1 MKVSKLALGLALAAG
16 IGMTS
21 PTLAQ
26 KNKKADAAAAQ
37 QAGGWSPKLGKE
49 FRNIAANLQKAIQA
63 KDFAGAQA
71 QLPAAEAGAQSADEK
86 FILGQFKL
94 QIATGTN
101 DIPGQERAIAEMLAT
116 NTGPAELRPQLL
128 FYQGQFAYKANNF
141 PVAIQALNAAQ
152 QAGYAPKGPDGQPTQ
167 DVNLLIAESYF
178 KSNQV
183 QQGLSAVERAIQAE
197 KAAGRKPPQDWYG
210 RAASMAYKAKIMPE
224 VAKWTRLQV
233 VDYPSPENWRSALVI
248 YGDANRFDDQTQLDL
263 MRLQRFAGA
272 LSGERDYYEYALLAD
287 KVGLPGE
294 AKAIVDEGRTKGAY
308 NASSKAINEIGTL
321 AGTKV
326 AADRASL
333 AAAERSAGAA
343 ANGRSALGTGDAY
356 FGYGDYAKAAA
367 MYRLA
372 LQKGGIDANTA
383 NLRLGMALAKA
394 GQTAEAKQA
403 FAAVTSGPRAE
414 IAQFWTLW
422 VDQGARAA
430 S

>member
-1 MKVSKLALGLALAAG
+1 MKVSKLALSLALAAG
-16 IGMTS
+16 FGMTS
-21 PTLAQ
+21 PSLAQ
-26 KNKKADAAAAQ
+26 KNKKQEAAAPA
-37 QAGGWSPKLGKE
+37 AWSPQLGKP
-49 FRNIAANLQKAIQA
+49 FRNAAAPLQKAIQA
-63 KDFAGAQA
+63 KDYATAQSL
-71 QLPAAEAGAQSADEK
+71 LPAATAAAQSADEK
-86 FILGQFKL
+86 FVVGQFKL
-94 QIATGTN
+94 QIATGSN
-101 DIPGQERAIAEMLAT
+101 DVAAQQAAVNEMIASGS
-116 NTGPAELRPQLL
+116 GPADMKGQLL

-141 PVAIQALNAAQ
+141 PAAIQALTAAQ
-152 QAGYAPKGPDGQPTQ
+152 QAGYTTKDANGQPSQ
-167 DVNLLIAESYF
+167 DLNLLLAESYF
-178 KSNQV
+178 KANQV
-183 QQGLSAVERAIQAE
+183 APGLAAVERAIQAE

-210 RAASMAYKAKIMPE
+210 RAASMAYKAKVMPE
-224 VAKWTRLQV
+224 VAKWTRAQV
-233 VDYPSPENWRSALVI
+233 IDYPTPENWRSALVI

-294 AKAIVDEGRTKGAY
+294 AKAIVDEGKAKGAY
-308 NASSKAINEIGTL
+308 SASSKAINEIGTL

-333 AAAERSAGAA
+333 ASAEKSAASG
-343 ANGRSALGTGDAY
+343 ANGRTALGTGDAY
-356 FGYGDYAKAAA
+356 FGYGDYGKAAA

-394 GQTAEAKQA
+394 GQAAEAKQA
-403 FAAVTSGPRAE
+403 FALVTSGPRAE

>member
-16 IGMTS
+16 FGMTS
-21 PTLAQ
+21 PSLAQ
-26 KNKKADAAAAQ
+26 KNKKADAAAQ
-37 QAGGWSPKLGKE
+37 SGGWSPQLGKA
-49 FRNIAANLQKAIQA
+49 FRNPAAELQKAIQA
-63 KDFAGAQA
+63 KDYATAA
-71 QLPAAEAGAQSADEK
+71 SLLPSAEAAAQSADEK
-86 FILGQFKL
+86 FVLGQFKL

-101 DIPGQERAIAEMLAT
+101 DVAGQQAAVDQMIASGA
-116 NTGPAELRPQLL
+116 GPADMKGQLL

-141 PVAIQALNAAQ
+141 PVAIQALSAAQ
-152 QAGYAPKGPDGQPTQ
+152 QAGYAPKDANGQPTQ
-167 DVNLLIAESYF
+167 DLNLLLAESYF
-178 KSNQV
+178 KANQT
-183 QQGLSAVERAIQAE
+183 QQGLATVDRAIQAE

-210 RAASMAYKAKIMPE
+210 RAASMAYKAKLMPE

-233 VDYPSPENWRSALVI
+233 VDYPTAENWRSALVI

-294 AKAIVDEGRTKGAY
+294 AKAIVDEGKAKGAY

-333 AAAERSAGAA
+333 AAAEKSAAAA

-356 FGYGDYAKAAA
+356 FGYGDYAKAVA

-394 GQTAEAKQA
+394 GQAAEAKQA
-403 FAAVTSGPRAE
+403 FAAVSGGSRAE

-422 VDQGARAA
+422 VDQGARTA

>member
-1 MKVSKLALGLALAAG
+1 MNVSKLALSLALVAG
-16 IGMTS
+16 FGMAS
-21 PTLAQ
+21 PSLAQ
-26 KNKKADAAAAQ
+26 KNKKQEAAAPAP
-37 QAGGWSPKLGKE
+37 WSPQLGKA
-49 FRNIAANLQKAIQA
+49 FRNAAAPLQKAIQA
-63 KDFAGAQA
+63 KDYATAQGL
-71 QLPAAEAGAQSADEK
+71 LPAASAAAETADEK
-86 FILGQFKL
+86 FVLGQFKL

-101 DIPGQERAIAEMLAT
+101 DVAGQQTAVNEMISSGS
-116 NTGPAELRPQLL
+116 GPADMKGQLL

-141 PVAIQALNAAQ
+141 PAAIQALTAAQ
-152 QAGYAPKGPDGQPTQ
+152 QAGYTTKDANGQPSQ
-167 DVNLLIAESYF
+167 DLNLLLAESYF
-178 KSNQV
+178 KANQV
-183 QQGLSAVERAIQAE
+183 PQGLAAVERAIQAE

-210 RAASMAYKAKIMPE
+210 RAASMAYKAKVMPE
-224 VAKWTRLQV
+224 VAKWTRAQV
-233 VDYPSPENWRSALVI
+233 VDYPTAENWRSALVI

-294 AKAIVDEGRTKGAY
+294 AKAIVDEGKAKGAY

-326 AADRASL
+326 ASDRASL
-333 AAAERSAGAA
+333 AAAEKSAAGA
-343 ANGRSALGTGDAY
+343 ANGRAALGTGDAY

-383 NLRLGMALAKA
+383 NLRLGMALAKS
-394 GQTAEAKQA
+394 GQAAEAKQA
-403 FAAVTSGPRAE
+403 FAQVTSGPRAE

-422 VDQGARAA
+422 VDQGAGTA

>member
-16 IGMTS
+16 FGMTS
-21 PTLAQ
+21 PSLAQ
-26 KNKKADAAAAQ
+26 KAKKGDAPAQAAAWA
-37 QAGGWSPKLGKE
+37 PKLEKA
-49 FRNIAANLQKAIQA
+49 FRNAAAPLQKAIQA
-63 KDFAGAQA
+63 KDYATATTL
-71 QLPAAEAGAQSADEK
+71 LPAAETAAQSPDEK
-86 FILGQFKL
+86 FVLGQFKL
-94 QIATGTN
+94 QIASGT
-101 DIPGQERAIAEMLAT
+101 DDGPGQQKAVDEMLASGA
-116 NTGPAELRPQLL
+116 GPADMRPQLL
-128 FYQGQFAYKANNF
+128 FYQGQFAYKNNNF
-141 PVAIQALNAAQ
+141 PLAIQALSAAQ
-152 QAGYAPKGPDGQPTQ
+152 QAGYASKDTAGQPTR
-167 DVNLLIAESYF
+167 DLDLLLAESYF
-178 KSNQV
+178 KANQV
-183 QQGLSAVERAIQAE
+183 PQGLAAVEGAVKAE
-197 KAAGRKPPQDWYG
+197 KAAGKKAPAEWYG
-210 RAASMAYKAKIMPE
+210 RAASMAYKAKLTPE

-248 YGDANRFDDQTQLDL
+248 FGDSNHFDDQTQLDL

-272 LSGERDYYEYALLAD
+272 LSGERDYFEYALLAD

-294 AKAIVDEGRTKGAY
+294 AKAIVDEGKAKGAY

-321 AGTKV
+321 AGSKT

-333 AAAERSAGAA
+333 AAAEKSAASA
-343 ANGRSALGTGDAY
+343 ANGRSALGTADAY
-356 FGYGDYAKAAA
+356 FGYGDYAKAVTL
-367 MYRLA
+367 YRLA

-422 VDQGARAA
+422 VDQGARA

>member
-16 IGMTS
+16 FGMAS

-26 KNKKADAAAAQ
+26 KNKKAEAAP
-37 QAGGWSPKLGKE
+37 QAGQWAPKLGKE
-49 FRNIAANLQKAIQA
+49 FRNSAANIQKLIQA
-63 KDFAGAQA
+63 KDYAGAQA
-71 QLPAAEAGAQSADEK
+71 QLPAAETAAQSADEK
-86 FILGQFKL
+86 FVLGQFKL

-101 DIPGQERAIAEMLAT
+101 DVAAQTRAVDEMIASNA
-116 NTGPAELRPQLL
+116 GPPDMRPQLL

-141 PVAIQALNAAQ
+141 PAAIQALQAAQ
-152 QAGYAPKGPDGQPTQ
+152 QAGYQAKDANGQPTQ
-167 DVNLLIAESYF
+167 DLNLLLAEAYF
-178 KSNQV
+178 KGNQV
-183 QQGLSAVERAIQAE
+183 PQGLSIVDQAVKTE
-197 KAAGRKPPQDWYG
+197 KAAGRKPPQDWYS
-210 RAASMAYKAKIMPE
+210 RAASMAYKSKLMPE
-224 VAKWTRLQV
+224 VAKWTRAQV
-233 VDYPSPENWRSALVI
+233 VDYPSTENWRSALVI
-248 YGDANRFDDQTQLDL
+248 FGDANRFDDQTQLDL
-263 MRLQRFAGA
+263 MRLQRSAGA

-294 AKAIVDEGRTKGAY
+294 AKAVVDEGRAKGAF

-326 AADRASL
+326 TADRASL
-333 AAAERSAGAA
+333 ASSEKSAGSA
-343 ANGRSALGTGDAY
+343 ANGRAALGTGDAY
-356 FGYGDYAKAAA
+356 YGYGDYAKAAT

-394 GQTAEAKQA
+394 GQAAEAKQA
-403 FAAVTSGPRAE
+403 FAAVNSGPRAE
-414 IAQFWTLW
+414 IAQFWSLW

>member
-16 IGMTS
+16 FGMAS

-26 KNKKADAAAAQ
+26 KNKKQDAAAAA

-49 FRNIAANLQKAIQA
+49 FRNVAANLQKSIQA
-63 KDFAGAQA
+63 KDYAGAQA
-71 QLPAAEAGAQSADEK
+71 QLPAAEAAAQSADEK
-86 FILGQFKL
+86 FVLGQFKL

-101 DIPGQERAIAEMLAT
+101 DTAGQARAVEEMLAT

-141 PVAIQALNAAQ
+141 PLAIQALTAAQ

-167 DVNLLIAESYF
+167 DVNLLLAESYF
-178 KSNQV
+178 RSNQV
-183 QQGLSAVERAIQAE
+183 PQGLAVVDAAIKAE
-197 KAAGRKPPQDWYG
+197 KAAGRKPPQDWYS
-210 RAASMAYKAKIMPE
+210 RAASMAYKSKLMPE
-224 VAKWTRLQV
+224 VAKWTRAQV

-248 YGDANRFDDQTQLDL
+248 FGDANRFDDQTQLDL
-263 MRLQRFAGA
+263 MRLQRSAGA
-272 LSGERDYYEYALLAD
+272 LSGEADYYEYAQLAD

-294 AKAIVDEGRTKGAY
+294 AKNVIDEGRAKNAY
-308 NASSKAINEIGTL
+308 NANSKAIGEISTFVGN
-321 AGTKV
+321 KV

-333 AAAERSAGAA
+333 PAAEKGAAAA
-343 ANGRSALGTGDAY
+343 ANGRAALGTGDAFY
-356 FGYGDYAKAAA
+356 GYGDYAKAAA

-372 LQKGGIDANTA
+372 LQKGGVDANTA

-394 GQTAEAKQA
+394 GQAAEAKQA

-414 IAQFWTLW
+414 LAQFWTLW
-422 VDQGARAA
+422 LDQAARV